1 MAESESGADKSEE
14 PTEKRLRESR
24 EKGQIARSREL
35 NTLAIMLAGTGGLLA
50 FGGSLGSALIS
61 IMSSNFSLPREVIM
75 DERSMA
81 IGLLASGKV
90 AVDAMLPL
98 FLALLIASIVGP
110 IALGGW
116 LFSAKAMAPKIS
128 RMDPLAGLK
137 RMFSAK
143 ALVELLKALAKFTLV
158 LTVALAVLAANV
170 GDLLA
175 IAHEPLESAIMHAA
189 QVVGW
194 SALWMACGLVLIAA
208 VDVPFQLWD
217 NKQKMMMTKQEVRDE
232 YKDSEGKPEVKQ
244 RIRQLQREMTERRM
258 MQAVP
263 QADVVITNPTHFA
276 VALKYD
282 PAKGSAPVL
291 LAKGGDFTALKIREI
306 AQEHQVM
313 LLESPALARAVFYST
328 ELDQEIP
335 AGLYLA
341 VAQVLAYVYQI
352 RQYQAGK
359 GKRPAPLPDLPI
371 PPDLRRDE

>member
-75 DERSMA
+75 DERAMA

-170 GDLLA
+170 DDLLA
-175 IAHEPLESAIMHAA
+175 MAHEPLESAILHAA

-371 PPDLRRDE
+371 PTDLRRDE

>member
-158 LTVALAVLAANV
+158 LSVALAVLAANV
-170 GDLLA
+170 G
-175 IAHEPLESAIMHAA
+175 
-189 QVVGW
+189 
-194 SALWMACGLVLIAA
+194 
-208 VDVPFQLWD
+208 
-217 NKQKMMMTKQEVRDE
+217 
-232 YKDSEGKPEVKQ
+232 
-244 RIRQLQREMTERRM
+244 
-258 MQAVP
+258 
-263 QADVVITNPTHFA
+263 
-276 VALKYD
+276 
-282 PAKGSAPVL
+282 
-291 LAKGGDFTALKIREI
+291 
-306 AQEHQVM
+306 
-313 LLESPALARAVFYST
+313 
-328 ELDQEIP
+328 
-335 AGLYLA
+335 
-341 VAQVLAYVYQI
+341 
-352 RQYQAGK
+352 
-359 GKRPAPLPDLPI
+359 
-371 PPDLRRDE
+371 